1 MNTDPT
7 AKQRKQAHIDLAFE
21 STMSHI
27 ENDSRFVY
35 EPMFSGNKVDQID
48 LSSQFNGSILDA
60 PIWISSMTGGTE
72 AAFMINHR
80 LAEACHKYKLGMGLG
95 SCRSLLYDNDRLED
109 FAVRKEIGSQPLFAN
124 LGIAQVEELIERNE
138 EHLIKE
144 LVHKLEADGLIIH
157 VNPLQEW
164 TQPEGDRYI
173 KAPIDTIR
181 RIVELGDYPV
191 IVKEVGQGMGKRSIE
206 ALLKLPLLALDF
218 AAYGGTNFSKLELLR
233 GSDLRKENLRSIC
246 QIGHTAE
253 QMINWAND
261 LFNTSG
267 NQTNQLIV
275 SGGIKDFVDGYY
287 FTKKSKFPALYGQA
301 SPFLKHA
308 LQGEQAL
315 AEFIELQIDG
325 LKTCHAFLDLNE

>member
-7 AKQRKQAHIDLAFE
+7 AKQRKQAHIELAFE
-21 STMSHI
+21 STMAHI
-27 ENDSRFVY
+27 KSDDRFIF
-35 EPMFSGNKVDQID
+35 EPMFSGNNVDEID
-48 LSSQFNGSILDA
+48 LSTEFNGKTLNA

-80 LAEACHKYKLGMGLG
+80 LAEACNKYKLGMGLG

-109 FAVRKEIGSQPLFAN
+109 FAVRKEIGSQPLFTN

-138 EHLIKE
+138 THLIKE
-144 LVHKLEADGLIIH
+144 LIGKLDADGLIIH

-164 TQPEGDRYI
+164 TQPEGDRYNI
-173 KAPIDTIR
+173 APLDTIR

-246 QIGHTAE
+246 QIGHTAQ
-253 QMINWAND
+253 QMVKWTNELINESD
-261 LFNTSG
+261 
-267 NQTNQLIV
+267 NQTKQLII
-275 SGGIKDFVDGYY
+275 SGGVKDFVDGYY
-287 FTKKSKFPALYGQA
+287 FTKKSKFPSLYGQA

-308 LQGEQAL
+308 LKGELAL
-315 AEFIELQIDG
+315 AEFIELQIEG
-325 LKTCHAFLDLNE
+325 LKTCHVFLDLNE

>member
-21 STMSHI
+21 SSMAKIQS
-27 ENDSRFVY
+27 DQRFIY
-35 EPMFSGNKVDQID
+35 EPMFSGNHVDDID
-48 LSSQFNGSILDA
+48 LSISLNGRQMAA

-80 LAEACHKYKLGMGLG
+80 LAEACKAYKLGMGLG
-95 SCRSLLYDNDRLED
+95 SCRSLLYDNDRLDD
-109 FAVRKEIGSQPLFAN
+109 FAVRKEIGDQPLYAN

-138 EHLIKE
+138 VHLIKE
-144 LVHKLEADGLIIH
+144 LVEKLESDGLIIH

-164 TQPEGDRYI
+164 TQPEGDRYN
-173 KAPIDTIR
+173 KAPLDTIR
-181 RIVELGDYPV
+181 QIVELGDYPV

-233 GSDLRKENLRSIC
+233 GSEIRKDNLRSIC

-253 QMINWAND
+253 EMINWSND
-261 LFNTSG
+261 CYGSDLNKTKH
-267 NQTNQLIV
+267 III
-275 SGGIKDFVDGYY
+275 SGGVKDFVDGYY
-287 FTKKSKFPALYGQA
+287 FTKKSKFSALYGQA
-301 SPFLKHA
+301 SPFLKYA
-308 LQGEQAL
+308 LKGEDAL
-315 AEFIELQIDG
+315 HEFIKLQIDG
-325 LKTCHAFLDLNE
+325 LKTCQAFLDLNE